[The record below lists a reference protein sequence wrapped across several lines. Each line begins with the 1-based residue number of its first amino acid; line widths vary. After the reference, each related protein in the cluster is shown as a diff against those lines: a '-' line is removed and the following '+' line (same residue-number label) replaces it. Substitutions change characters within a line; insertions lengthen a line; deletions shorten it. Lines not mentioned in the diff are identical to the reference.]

1 MAPWGS
7 ASVPFPTEFEVITTM
22 MIDENLIS
30 YLEDL
35 SCLTLSD
42 EEKLRLSGDLEKI
55 LNGMV
60 RLGEQNTENVPE
72 RSHPF
77 DNVNAFRN
85 DKIQTSFDRTLILKN
100 APARNDL
107 MFIAPLV
114 TS

>member
-1 MAPWGS
+1 ML
-7 ASVPFPTEFEVITTM
+7 
-22 MIDENLIS
+22 IDEKLIS

-42 EEKLRLSGDLEKI
+42 EEKQRLTGELEKI
-55 LNGMV
+55 LNGIA

-85 DKIQTSFDRTLILKN
+85 DEIQASFDRAFILKN
-100 APARNDL
+100 APNRNDL
-107 MFIAPLV
+107 MFVAPKTV
-114 TS
+114 D

>member
-1 MAPWGS
+1 MQ
-7 ASVPFPTEFEVITTM
+7 
-22 MIDENLIS
+22 IDEKLIS

-42 EEKLRLSGDLEKI
+42 EEKQRLTGELEKI
-55 LNGMV
+55 LNGIA

-85 DKIQTSFDRTLILKN
+85 DEIQASFDRTFILRN
-100 APARNDL
+100 APNRNDL
-107 MFIAPLV
+107 MFIAPKTV
-114 TS
+114 D